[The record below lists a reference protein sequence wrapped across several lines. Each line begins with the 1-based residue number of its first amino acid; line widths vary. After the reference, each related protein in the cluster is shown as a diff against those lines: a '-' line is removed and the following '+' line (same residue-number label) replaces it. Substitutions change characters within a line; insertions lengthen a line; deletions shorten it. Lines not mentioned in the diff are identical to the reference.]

1 MNHVRNRS
9 FRKTRKVLSG
19 YMTTEAS
26 VIIPLAFVCF
36 IIIILYTFYLYNHL
50 TVYQS
55 CYLSALRGS
64 QLKNA
69 TNGAVKAYVD
79 REAEKLLDEQVYK
92 YQIDYG
98 SDVSMISIKV
108 NARSYVDNL
117 MARFGLYKEE
127 KLTSNRDVSINRIDP
142 VDYIRNTERF

>member
-1 MNHVRNRS
+1 MKHRVYNRNKKNR
-9 FRKTRKVLSG
+9 FVLNG

-26 VIIPLAFVCF
+26 VIIPLAFICF
-36 IIIILYTFYLYNHL
+36 IIIILYTFFLYNHL

-69 TNGAVKAYVD
+69 TNSAVKTYVD

-92 YQIDYG
+92 YQIDYS
-98 SDVSMISIKV
+98 SDISMISIKV
-108 NARSYVDNL
+108 NARSFIDNML
-117 MARFGLYKEE
+117 AGYGLYTTE
-127 KLTSNRDVSINRIDP
+127 KLSSNRDVSINRIDP
-142 VDYIRNTERF
+142 VDYIRNAERF

>member
-1 MNHVRNRS
+1 MKNRKS
-9 FRKTRKVLSG
+9 KKNNKTGYGLNG

-79 REAEKLLDEQVYK
+79 RELEKLLDEQVYE
-92 YQIDYG
+92 YQIDYA

-108 NARSYVDNL
+108 KAGSYVDNL
-117 MARFGLYKEE
+117 MARFGLYTEK
-127 KLTSNRDVSINRIDP
+127 KLTSSREVAINRIDP
-142 VDYIRNTERF
+142 VDYIRNAERF

>member
-1 MNHVRNRS
+1 MKNRKS
-9 FRKTRKVLSG
+9 KENNKTGYGLNG

-79 REAEKLLDEQVYK
+79 RELEKLLDEQVYE
-92 YQIDYG
+92 YQIDYA

-108 NARSYVDNL
+108 KAGSYVDNL
-117 MARFGLYKEE
+117 MARFGLYTEK
-127 KLTSNRDVSINRIDP
+127 KLTSNREVAINRIDP
-142 VDYIRNTERF
+142 VDYIRNAERF

>member
-1 MNHVRNRS
+1 MKNRKS
-9 FRKTRKVLSG
+9 KENNKTGYGLNG

-79 REAEKLLDEQVYK
+79 RELEKLLDEQVYE
-92 YQIDYG
+92 YQIDYA

-108 NARSYVDNL
+108 KAGSYVDNL
-117 MARFGLYKEE
+117 MAKFGLYTEK
-127 KLTSNRDVSINRIDP
+127 KLTSNREVEINRIDP
-142 VDYIRNTERF
+142 VDYIRNAERF

>member
-1 MNHVRNRS
+1 MKNRKS
-9 FRKTRKVLSG
+9 KENNKTGYGLNG

-79 REAEKLLDEQVYK
+79 RELEKLLDEQVYE
-92 YQIDYG
+92 YQIDYA

-108 NARSYVDNL
+108 KAGSYVDNL
-117 MARFGLYKEE
+117 MAKFGLYTEK
-127 KLTSNRDVSINRIDP
+127 KLTSNREVAINRIDP
-142 VDYIRNTERF
+142 VDYIRNAERF